1 MVRGS
6 KYFLKTFFIF
16 DTWFAYKIPSNDAKD
31 LGGEFIG
38 IVKTNTKSFCKDT
51 TKNRKI
57 ISRKNQ
63 PSYWYNSQGKI
74 YPVIF

>member
-1 MVRGS
+1 M
-6 KYFLKTFFIF
+6 
-16 DTWFAYKIPSNDAKD
+16 PSDDAKD

-57 ISRKNQ
+57 ISWKNQ

-74 YPVIF
+74 YPMIF